1 MARVKTRLASSASL
15 RPNALAASMEPPMPN
30 RMLMVGNS
38 VMIGVTTLMADMPS
52 GPMRLLTTMASV
64 IVARRWASDARTDA
78 NIKVLS
84 ALDTR

>member
-1 MARVKTRLASSASL
+1 MNTRFASPASR
-15 RPNALAASMEPPMPN
+15 RPKALAASIEPPMPN

-38 VMIGVTTLMADMPS
+38 VMMGVTTLMAEMPS

-64 IVARRWASDARTDA
+64 IVASRWASDASTDA
-78 NIKVLS
+78 NIKVFS